1 MELCPYLVSE
11 GIDVVLQ
18 SIVEGI
24 AKCGIVIGEEVE
36 RAALNDLH
44 GKVETSAE
52 NSSGDIQ
59 AKLDV
64 LSNDIMIKVLVD
76 TGNCSLLLSEE
87 DDFAVEVGESGKD
100 KYMLAFD
107 PLDGSSNIDCN
118 CCVGTIFSIYEDQDS
133 SLTLDERVRKP
144 GSDIVCAGYILYGPA
159 TELVITFTGKGVQ
172 KFTLDS
178 KSGVYIHT
186 GNIDIRSKTK
196 RIYCINEGNSR
207 VWFDDMK
214 EYIAQYR
221 IPENKYTQRYIGSM
235 VADVHRTLLYGGMFC
250 YPADEKNPDGK
261 LRLLYE
267 CFPMAKIM
275 EEAGGRAIIGKM
287 DTERILDII
296 PQKLHQRV
304 PVLLGSNEEIA
315 KYEDALNIILIG
327 K

>member
-1 MELCPYLVSE
+1 MDLSAYLVSV
-11 GIDVVLQ
+11 GIPASLKIVV
-18 SIVEGI
+18 EEI
-24 AKCGIVIGEEVE
+24 AKCGIDIGKEVE

-64 LSNDIMIKVLVD
+64 LSNDIMIKALTD
-76 TGNCSLLLSEE
+76 TGQCSLLLSEE
-87 DDFAVEVGESGKD
+87 DDFAVEVGESGTD
-100 KYMLAFD
+100 KYMVAFD

-118 CCVGTIFSIYEDQDS
+118 CCVGTIFSIYEDQDL

-144 GSDIVCAGYILYGPA
+144 GSEIVCAGYILYGPA
-159 TELVITFTGKGVQ
+159 TELVVTFTGKGVQ

-178 KSGVYIHT
+178 ESGLYIYT
-186 GNIDIRSKTK
+186 GNMDIRNKTK
-196 RIYCINEGNSR
+196 RIYCINEGNSHI
-207 VWFDDMK
+207 WLDDMK

-221 IPENKYTQRYIGSM
+221 IPEMKYTQRYIGSM
-235 VADVHRTLLYGGMFC
+235 VADIHRTILYGGMFC
-250 YPADEKNPDGK
+250 YPADERNMDGK

-267 CFPMAKIM
+267 CFPMAKII

-287 DTERILDII
+287 NTGRILDII

-304 PVLLGSNEEIA
+304 PVLLGSMVEIA
-315 KYEDALNIILIG
+315 KYEDALKSVLMQ
-327 K
+327 

>member
-1 MELCPYLVSE
+1 MELSHYLVSE

-18 SIVEGI
+18 SIVEEI
-24 AKCGIVIGEEVE
+24 AKCGVDIGEVVE

-44 GKVETSAE
+44 GTVESSAE
-52 NSSGDIQ
+52 NSSGDVQ
-59 AKLDV
+59 KKLDV
-64 LSNDIMIKVLVD
+64 LTNDMMIKALDD
-76 TGNCSLLLSEE
+76 TGNCSILLSEE

-100 KYMLAFD
+100 KYMVAFD

-133 SLTLDERVRKP
+133 SLTLDERIRKP

-159 TELVITFTGKGVQ
+159 TELVVSFTGKGVN

-178 KSGVYIHT
+178 KSGIYIHT
-186 GNIDIRSKTK
+186 GNMDIRSKTK
-196 RIYCINEGNSR
+196 RIYCINEGNSH

-214 EYIAQYR
+214 EYIKPYR
-221 IPENKYTQRYIGSM
+221 NPENKYTQRYIGSM

-250 YPADEKNPDGK
+250 YPADERNLDGK

-275 EEAGGRAIIGKM
+275 EEAGGRAIMGKM
-287 DTERILDII
+287 NTGRILDII

-304 PVLLGSNEEIA
+304 PVLLGSMVEIA
-315 KYEDALNIILIG
+315 KYEDALKSVLKGN
-327 K
+327 

>member
-1 MELCPYLVSE
+1 MELHPYLVSE
-11 GIDVVLQ
+11 AGSIFLQ

-44 GKVETSAE
+44 GTVETSTE
-52 NSSGDIQ
+52 NSSGDVQ
-59 AKLDV
+59 KKLDV
-64 LSNDIMIKVLVD
+64 LSNDIMTKTLVD
-76 TGNCSLLLSEE
+76 TGHCTLLLSEE
-87 DDFAVEVGESGKD
+87 DDFAVEVGKPGAD
-100 KYMLAFD
+100 KYMVAFD

-159 TELVITFTGKGVQ
+159 TELVVTFSGKGVQ

-178 KSGVYIHT
+178 KSGVYIYT
-186 GNIDIRSKTK
+186 GNMDIRTKTK
-196 RIYCINEGNSR
+196 RIYCINEGNSH
-207 VWFDDMK
+207 VWLDDMK
-214 EYIAQYR
+214 EYVEQYR

-250 YPADEKNPDGK
+250 YPADAKNMDGK

-275 EEAGGRAIIGKM
+275 EEAGGRAITGKM
-287 DTERILDII
+287 NAGRILDII

-304 PVLLGSNEEIA
+304 PVLLGSAAEIA
-315 KYEDALNIILIG
+315 KYEDALHSVLTRG
-327 K
+327 